1 MEKIFTHDVS
11 RIFMLLG
18 MGAVGLVTLFLHF
31 VSKLKGSFKAYRKA
45 TVLYLLLC
53 LLLFAAI
60 AVTAHPFFSFHPAG
74 VLIGYQC
81 IFLIF
86 GGLHLYFMDRMLPW
100 SHGERTFWLE
110 PSFSLAIGL
119 FGAILFIWVYNLFN
133 KQGLVFIMAGSI
145 LFFIIPFFFYHAF
158 CSAMAISP
166 KVRKQWIYP
175 VQNTMEEPDESKL
188 KNMLVVSFELEKQD
202 GDMQVT
208 NFRAKAPVDM
218 NFSQLFYYFIND
230 YNERHPASRIQ
241 CLNAA
246 GDPYGWIF
254 YKKPK
259 WHSLFT
265 RYVDSDKTVFNNRI
279 KENDVIICSRILN

>member
-1 MEKIFTHDVS
+1 
-11 RIFMLLG
+11 MLLG

-31 VSKLKGSFKAYRKA
+31 IAKIKGSFKAYRKA
-45 TVLYLLLC
+45 TLLYLLLC

-60 AVTAHPFFSFHPAG
+60 AVTAHPVFSFHPEG
-74 VLIGYQC
+74 VLMGYQF
-81 IFLIF
+81 IFLVF

-100 SHGERTFWLE
+100 SRGERTFWLE
-110 PSFSLAIGL
+110 LSFTLAIGL
-119 FGAILFIWVYNLFN
+119 FGTILFIWVYNLFN

-145 LFFIIPFFFYHAF
+145 LFFIIPFFFQNAF
-158 CSAMAISP
+158 YSAIAISP
-166 KVRKQWIYP
+166 KVRKHWIYP
-175 VQNTMEEPDESKL
+175 VQNIMEEPDESKL

-202 GDMQVT
+202 GDVKVT

-218 NFSQLFYYFIND
+218 NFSQLFYYFLND
-230 YNERHPASRIQ
+230 YNDRNPGSKIQ
-241 CLNAA
+241 FLNTT

-259 WHSLFT
+259 WNSFFT
-265 RYVDSDKTVFNNRI
+265 KYLDAEKTVYNNRI